1 MKDLQCG
8 AGVLFA
14 GRADG
19 LVEAWDLL
27 DCSHQPV
34 LVSAASTAA
43 VTSLCFS
50 PDAPATPAAMKVST
64 QQLLAVG
71 GCSGLPLP
79 ITSYARICCHY
90 FACSLTRRIS
100 SLQGLELPISL
111 FCLCLHHSLPHFLI
125 LKGLLQPG
133 RRTDIFRVAIFT
145 TTSPFPRDSRG
156 LKVGKCSKTCIVMST
171 SARHSSLNAVTSQL
185 PMPDFYDVKCR

>member
-1 MKDLQCG
+1 
-8 AGVLFA
+8 V
-14 GRADG
+14 G
-19 LVEAWDLL
+19 LVGLQPSAGARL
-27 DCSHQPV
+27 CSIHCSSHQPV
-34 LVSAASTAA
+34 LQPRYASN
-43 VTSLCFS
+43 SSRHEGLL
-50 PDAPATPAAMKVST
+50 PAATRSRWVFWLT
-64 QQLLAVG
+64 IAHHLLWRNL
-71 GCSGLPLP
+71 LPLFCMLP
-79 ITSYARICCHY
+79 DPEI
-90 FACSLTRRIS
+90 L

-156 LKVGKCSKTCIVMST
+156 LKVGTCSKTCIVMST